1 MYVFGIILKLYL
13 APIFLTKD
21 PRVWN
26 RLYRIYSW
34 LNDYNFCRKS
44 PIFSLPR
51 AQSLHRLSAVPQLY
65 LCSLSAVSQQSLC
78 SLSAVSQQS
87 LCSLSA
93 VSRSSNSWTKVRW
106 GLSRSKSNVSSCSTL
121 TSSSL
126 TFLTDLIS
134 HLDVRKYNSKIRS
147 QQRQQPSS

>member
-34 LNDYNFCRKS
+34 LNDYNFRRKS

-106 GLSRSKSNVSSCSTL
+106 GLSRFYDSQVPSKTKREVLCKSN
-121 TSSSL
+121 
-126 TFLTDLIS
+126 FIQNDLW
-134 HLDVRKYNSKIRS
+134 KIDGLYKGF
-147 QQRQQPSS
+147 